1 MQWFGEEHGVGF
13 IRGDD
18 GNDFFVHQSDVI
30 PKDVLPLKGKQR
42 VQYKVQE
49 SSKGPKA
56 IEVDL
61 APNKS
66 KQQHAS
72 EAGASA

>member
-1 MQWFGEEHGVGF
+1 M
-13 IRGDD
+13 
-18 GNDFFVHQSDVI
+18 HQSDVI
-30 PKDVLPLKGKQR
+30 PKDELPLKGKQR

-49 SSKGPKA
+49 SPKGPKA

-66 KQQHAS
+66 RQQDAS
-72 EAGASA
+72 ETGASA